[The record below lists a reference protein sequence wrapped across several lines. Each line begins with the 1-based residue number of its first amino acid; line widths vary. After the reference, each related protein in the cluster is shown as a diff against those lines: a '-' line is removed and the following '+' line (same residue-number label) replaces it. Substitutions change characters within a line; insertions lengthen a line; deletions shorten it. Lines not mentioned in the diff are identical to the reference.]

1 MKMIGRRLAVGFL
14 ACAAWVPMAMGQR
27 PPMGP
32 RDPHI
37 GYIYPAGGKSGSAV
51 EITIGGQFL
60 EGASAVY
67 VSGAG
72 VKAGVGKYT
81 KPLTQQQ
88 VNEFREKIED
98 ARKKMREEGRGMTGG
113 GPRGEME
120 MFMEIAQE
128 IGLSEDDIKGLKDF
142 RERLRDP
149 KRQLNPQ
156 IAETVEVKIEVAADA
171 APGDRELR
179 VMTPQGLSNPL
190 RFQVGGWAECQETE
204 PNEKTPDRS
213 IGAARPIVVNG
224 QILPGDVDRFAFKA
238 RKGERLV
245 FAARARGLIPYLAD
259 AVPGWFQASLALYDG
274 KGTEVAFG
282 DDFRTSVD
290 PVVYCEM
297 PADGEYVLEIK
308 DALYRGREDF
318 IYRVSVGEVPFV
330 TSIFPIG
337 GRAGAAGEVEAEGWN
352 LGETR
357 FVPAVGGTAGVREVT
372 MPGTAAGWNPVPF
385 AVDALPECAEEEP
398 NGGIE
403 DAQRVTVPTVINGRI
418 GEAGDWDV
426 YRIEGRAGAEL
437 VAEVWARRLNSPLD
451 SVLKW
456 LAPNGREMA
465 SNDDNEDKACGLE
478 THHADSRL
486 VIRIPANGAY
496 YLRLGDTQRHGGKD
510 YVYRL
515 RISPPQPDFELRVVP
530 SSVNG
535 RPGASVPITVYA
547 VRRDG
552 FKGDIE
558 LALKDAPA
566 GFRLSGGRIPG
577 DAEKLR
583 MTLTFPDA
591 VAGGPVRLG
600 MEGRATI
607 RGRDVVRVAVPAE
620 DMMQAFAYRHLVPAQ
635 DWFAVATTGGGG
647 RFTPPVLRGAVDQA
661 VRVRSGTVTRVPLP
675 GLGGWMADQVK
686 LELSEPP
693 EGLVVERVSREEG
706 GVQLLLKADAKTVKP
721 GLRGNLIVEGF
732 FERSFS
738 RPGGQGNMVRIP
750 LGTLP
755 AIPFEVVSM

>member
-1 MKMIGRRLAVGFL
+1 MNVIRRQMAMGFL
-14 ACAAWVPMAMGQR
+14 ACVAAASAALGQR
-27 PPMGP
+27 PPIGP

-37 GYIYPAGGKSGSAV
+37 GYIYPAGGQSGSAV

-60 EGASAVY
+60 EGASAVR
-67 VSGAG
+67 VSGPG
-72 VKAGVGKYT
+72 VKATVGKYT

-98 ARKKMREEGRGMTGG
+98 ARKKMREEGKGMMGG
-113 GPRGEME
+113 GPKGEME

-156 IAETVEVKIEVAADA
+156 IAETVVVKLEVAADA
-171 APGDRELR
+171 PPGDREVR
-179 VMTPQGLSNPL
+179 VMTPSGLSNPL
-190 RFQVGGWAECQETE
+190 CFQVGGWAECRETE
-204 PNEKTPDRS
+204 PNEKAPDRA
-213 IGAARPIVVNG
+213 IGASRPVVVNG

-245 FAARARGLIPYLAD
+245 IAARARGLIPYLAD
-259 AVPGWFQASLALYDG
+259 AVPGWFQAALALYDS
-274 KGTEVAFG
+274 KGIEVAFG
-282 DDFRTSVD
+282 DDFRCSVD
-290 PVVYCEM
+290 PVVYCEI
-297 PADGEYVLEIK
+297 PADGDYVLEIK

-318 IYRVSVGEVPFV
+318 VYRVALGEMPFV

-337 GRAGAAGEVEAEGWN
+337 GRAGATGPVDAEGWN
-352 LGETR
+352 LAAANFTPE
-357 FVPAVGGTAGVREVT
+357 VGGGTGIREVA
-372 MPGTAAGWNPVPF
+372 MPGIGAGWNQVPF
-385 AVDALPECAEEEP
+385 AVDALPECGEEEP
-398 NGGIE
+398 NGSIE
-403 DAQRVTVPTVINGRI
+403 SAQRVTLPTVVNGRI
-418 GEAGDWDV
+418 GEPGDWDV
-426 YRIEGRAGAEL
+426 YRIDGRAGTEL

-451 SVLKW
+451 SVLKF

-486 VIRIPANGAY
+486 NIRIPANGIY
-496 YLRLGDTQRHGGKD
+496 YLRLGDTQRHGGED
-510 YVYRL
+510 YGYRL

-535 RPGASVPITVYA
+535 RAGASIPITVYA
-547 VRRDG
+547 LRRDG
-552 FKGDIE
+552 FAGDID
-558 LALKDAPA
+558 LSLKDAP
-566 GFRLSGGRIPG
+566 GNFRLSGGKIPG
-577 DAEKLR
+577 REEKLR
-583 MTLTFPDA
+583 LTLTLPDSDTP
-591 VAGGPVRLG
+591 GPVRLA

-607 RGRDVVRVAVPAE
+607 RGHEVVRAAVPAE

-635 DWFAVATTGGGG
+635 DWFAVVTAGGG
-647 RFTPPVLRGAVDQA
+647 RFTPPTLRGAVNKP
-661 VRVRSGTVTRVPLP
+661 VRVRSGGVTRIPLL
-675 GLGGWMADQVK
+675 GLGGPMMDQVK

-693 EGLVVERVSREEG
+693 EGLAIEKVSREEG
-706 GVQLLLKADAKTVKP
+706 GVQLLLKADAKTAKL

-738 RPGGQGNMVRIP
+738 RPGGKGNVMRIP
-750 LGTLP
+750 VGTLP
-755 AIPFEVVSM
+755 AIPFEIVSM